1 MFKCYE
7 MTLENGK
14 NTVNLALRLNVAAQ
28 KAMKKKYNE
37 DAIASILSSVS
48 DVDKMTYIFGLA
60 LNYKNN
66 ENAVVDGEEFYDLL
80 VDNGYAGQ
88 NDFMKLLTSVAAA
101 SGLISE
107 KQKKQ
112 IDDFSEGVTDEAFG
126 DAFGEEDEKN
136 AETFSE

>member
-1 MFKCYE
+1 MFKSYDV
-7 MTLENGK
+7 TLENGK
-14 NTVNLALRLNVAAQ
+14 NTVNLSLRINVAAQ
-28 KAMKKKYNE
+28 KMLKKKYNE
-37 DAIASILSSVS
+37 DAIASILSAVS

-66 ENAVVDGEEFYDLL
+66 ENAITDGEEFYDLL

-88 NDFMKLLTSVAAA
+88 NDFMRLLTSVAAA

-126 DAFGEEDEKN
+126 DAFGEDDEKN
-136 AETFSE
+136 AVSSGE